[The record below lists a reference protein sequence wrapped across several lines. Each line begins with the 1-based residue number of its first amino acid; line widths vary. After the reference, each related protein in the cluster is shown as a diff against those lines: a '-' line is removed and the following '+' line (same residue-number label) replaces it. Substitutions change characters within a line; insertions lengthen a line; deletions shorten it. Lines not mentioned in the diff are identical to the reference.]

1 MKRIIVL
8 PLLVLL
14 FPNYVREPRLS
25 TGHQLTGYFAVA
37 KPPALRAVSGYIDIM
52 QAGGKSADEQG
63 VLIETLAGAQPLA
76 ALNANKTFNPA
87 SVMKLATSLAALA
100 RFGPDYRFRTNFLAD
115 GGVDVR
121 SRTLEGDLVV
131 EGGSDPMFSLYDVD
145 EVAAQLSRLGISRVT
160 GRLRISGRFYYFA
173 TGYRSNLSLETSATK
188 LRAALQKAGIKING
202 DTEFGDK
209 SGSILLSHY
218 SDPLV
223 SILLFQNA
231 HSSNAIAEV
240 VGASLGGPEAIQNYL
255 VKQLGIGESDVFV
268 GRASGLDF
276 NRITPQ
282 AALKVLRKLIE
293 VLADHSLKPEDV
305 MAVAGIDSGT
315 LQRRL
320 VGDDV
325 RGSVIAKTGTLVS
338 IDNGVS
344 TLVGIAYT
352 RLRGPVLFAV
362 FNSGGNVK
370 AYRRLQ
376 DQFIEQVI
384 AEEGGALRAVRS
396 EDALADTTRHSIIQ
410 VLYGLG
416 TQPAETTT
424 E

>member
-8 PLLVLL
+8 PLLLVLL
-14 FPNYVREPRLS
+14 RICIQEPGRSPGGEPYRPADEPR
-25 TGHQLTGYFAVA
+25 
-37 KPPALRAVSGYIDIM
+37 ALRAVSGYIDIM
-52 QAGGKSADEQG
+52 QAGGKSPDEQG
-63 VLIETLAGAQPLA
+63 ILIETFAAGQTLA
-76 ALNANKTFNPA
+76 ALNPNVTFNPA
-87 SVMKLATSLAALA
+87 SVMKLATSLTALV
-100 RFGPDYRFRTNFLAD
+100 RFGPDYRFRTNFCAD
-115 GGVDVR
+115 GAVDVR

-131 EGGSDPMFSLYDVD
+131 EGGCDPMFSLYDVE
-145 EVAAQLSRLGISRVT
+145 EVAAQLSRTGISRVT
-160 GRLRISGRFYYFA
+160 GRLRISGQFYYFA
-173 TGYRSNLSLETSATK
+173 NGYHSNLSRETSATK

-202 DTEFGDK
+202 DTGFGDK
-209 SGSILLSHY
+209 SGSLLLSHY

-255 VKQLGIGESDVFV
+255 VKKLGIAESDVFV
-268 GRASGLDF
+268 GRTSGLDF
-276 NRITPQ
+276 NRITPR
-282 AALKVLRKLIE
+282 AALKVLRTLIE
-293 VLADHSLKPEDV
+293 VLAEHSLKPEDV

-320 VGDDV
+320 IRDDV

-352 RLRGPVLFAV
+352 RAHGPVLFAV

-384 AEEGGALRAVRS
+384 AEEGGALPPVRNQ
-396 EDALADTTRHSIIQ
+396 DALADTTRHSIIQ
-410 VLYGLG
+410 VLYGAG
-416 TQPAETTT
+416 TQPAETAT

>member
-1 MKRIIVL
+1 VKRIIFL

-14 FPNYVREPRLS
+14 LPTHVRDPRVS
-25 TGHQLTGYFAVA
+25 AGSGSVGEVSVVEQR
-37 KPPALRAVSGYIDIM
+37 PLRAISDYIDVM
-52 QAGGKSADEQG
+52 HAGGKSPDEQG

-76 ALNANKTFNPA
+76 ALNASVTFNPA

-100 RFGPDYRFRTNFLAD
+100 RFGPDYRYRTNFLAD
-115 GGVDVR
+115 GTVEVR

-131 EGGSDPMFSLYDVD
+131 EAGSDPMFAAYDTN

-160 GRLRISGRFYYFA
+160 GHLRIAGQFYYFA
-173 TGYRSNLSLETSATK
+173 TGYRSNLSQETSAAK
-188 LRAALQKAGIKING
+188 LRATLQKAGIRIDG
-202 DTEFGDK
+202 DTAYGEK
-209 SGSILLSHY
+209 SGTLLLSHY

-231 HSSNAIAEV
+231 HSSNAVAEV
-240 VGASLGGPEAIQNYL
+240 VGASLGGPQAIQEFL
-255 VKQLGIGESDVFV
+255 VKQIGIAESDVFV

-276 NRITPQ
+276 NRITPR
-282 AALKVLRKLIE
+282 ATLKVLRKLIE
-293 VLADHSLKPEDV
+293 VLAVHSLKPEDV

-320 VGDDV
+320 VHDSV
-325 RGSVIAKTGTLVS
+325 RGSVIAKTGTLTS
-338 IDNGVS
+338 LDNGVS

-352 RLRGPVLFAV
+352 RAHGPVLFAV
-362 FNSGGNVK
+362 FNSGGNIR

-376 DQFIEQVI
+376 DQFIEQLI
-384 AEEGGALRAVRS
+384 AEEGGALPAVRN
-396 EDALADTTRHSIIQ
+396 EDALADTMRHSIIQ
-410 VLYGLG
+410 VLYGAA
-416 TQPAETTT
+416 QPAETAT

>member
-8 PLLVLL
+8 PLLLVLL
-14 FPNYVREPRLS
+14 PTYIREPGRVADANLA
-25 TGHQLTGYFAVA
+25 GY
-37 KPPALRAVSGYIDIM
+37 PAASEPALLRAVSGYIDSM

-63 VLIETLAGAQPLA
+63 VLVETYDGAKQLA
-76 ALNANKTFNPA
+76 AHNPNVTFNPA

-100 RFGPDYRFRTNFLAD
+100 RYGPDYRFRTNFLAD
-115 GGVDVR
+115 GVVDVR
-121 SRTLEGDLVV
+121 TRTLDGDLVV
-131 EGGSDPMFSLYDVD
+131 EGGSDPVFSLNDID
-145 EVAAQLSRLGISRVT
+145 EVAAQLSRAGISRVT

-173 TGYRSNLSLETSATK
+173 NGYRSNLSPETSATK
-188 LRAALQKAGIKING
+188 LRAALLKAGIKISG
-202 DTEFGDK
+202 ESGFGNK
-209 SGSILLSHY
+209 SGSLLLSHY

-255 VKQLGIGESDVFV
+255 VRQVGIADSDVFV

-276 NRITPQ
+276 NRITPR
-282 AALKVLRKLIE
+282 AALRVLRKLIE
-293 VLADHSLKPEDV
+293 VLAEHSLKPQDV

-315 LQRRL
+315 MQRRL
-320 VGDDV
+320 TQDDV

-352 RLRGPVLFAV
+352 RRNGPVLFAV
-362 FNSGGNVK
+362 FNSGGNVR

-376 DQFIEQVI
+376 DQLIEQLI
-384 AEEGGALRAVRS
+384 AEEGGALPAVRS

-410 VLYGLG
+410 VPHDAGN
-416 TQPAETTT
+416 QSAESGD